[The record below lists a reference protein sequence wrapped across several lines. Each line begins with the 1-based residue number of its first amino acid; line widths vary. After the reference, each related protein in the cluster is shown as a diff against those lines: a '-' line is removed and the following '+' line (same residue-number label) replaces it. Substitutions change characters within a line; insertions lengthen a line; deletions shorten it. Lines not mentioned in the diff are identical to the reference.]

1 MKKNIETKKKAAT
14 DLPELQAWQQPE
26 GLKDW
31 QKLENWQQ
39 PEAWPE
45 LKELQ
50 DWQKLEDWQTPEA
63 QRNSNIE
70 NSKDEKESHSND

>member
-1 MKKNIETKKKAAT
+1 MNYRSINRT
-14 DLPELQAWQQPE
+14 DEKEHRNKEESGYRSAGTTSLAELESWR
-26 GLKDW
+26 K
-31 QKLENWQQ
+31 

-63 QRNSNIE
+63 HLNSNIE
-70 NSKDEKESHSND
+70 NRTDEKESYSND

>member
-14 DLPELQAWQQPE
+14 DLPELQAWQ
-26 GLKDW
+26 
-31 QKLENWQQ
+31 KLESWRK

-63 QRNSNIE
+63 HLNSNIE
-70 NSKDEKESHSND
+70 NRTDEKESYSND